1 MNLCKRA
8 CLYSIRKKGKTLT
21 LLAFLLVMAT
31 LMLTCLSIQSA
42 TETANANIKKALLG
56 YFTINAKT
64 LENGIPEDTVSQ
76 ILDVDGLSGRYTL
89 RSYTYATYFDADGNL
104 LEINT
109 EGAAQVPEGY
119 ENAGRVVAN
128 SNSQEDSYFTDG
140 GFEMVEGN
148 PITTETGSQVLI
160 HEKFAQRNGLSVG
173 DTMLLGNVENKDKTI
188 PVTVAG
194 IFTNTEEQDS
204 IGMAPSYDLY
214 DNIVFTDLSTASFLL
229 YGTEG
234 TTNVQYGDFYVNDPD
249 ELERIM
255 TDVQELEGVD
265 WENCTLTR
273 YDNDYQN
280 AKESL
285 EGLQNIVFIAIAVVS
300 VICFLVLALFLTL
313 RLRGRIHETG
323 VYLAMGISKGS
334 VLLQYL
340 LEVILVATIALVI
353 SFGTSTAISHQI
365 GSSLL
370 SQVTSETYETVDLT
384 GESEAAEEEPTEDLG
399 LAEIEVAVSA
409 EDYALVWA
417 FGMVLC
423 VASTALAAYP
433 IMKMKPKSIVNDGR
447 DVATVYIDAYSVA
460 QYVPA
465 MWQVQNATIYWNST
479 HGLTTEQ
486 IYSALSDCIADTVGG
501 ELEYSGRSDVGN
513 TYDSVLSMLQIG
525 LLVTSLLLL
534 FVSILGQINIGLSS
548 LEQRAHELLIRRAI
562 GASRSNIVLLVLG
575 SQLILSAFVCVVSIL
590 ISILLVQGIG
600 MYLPADSPVPSPD
613 YPILVAIIA
622 VVASVATA
630 LLGGLLPALKAA
642 KLEPA
647 LALR

>member
-89 RSYTYATYFDADGNL
+89 RSYTYAAYFDADGNL

-109 EGAAQVPEGY
+109 DAARVPEGY
-119 ENAGRVVAN
+119 ENAGRVVAS
-128 SNSQEDSYFTDG
+128 SNSREDSYFTDG

-148 PITTETGSQVLI
+148 PIITETGSQVLL

-173 DTMLLGNVENKDKTI
+173 DTMLLGNVEDKSQTI
-188 PVTVAG
+188 PVMVAG

-204 IGMAPSYDLY
+204 IGIAPSYDLY

-249 ELERIM
+249 KLERIM
-255 TDVQELEGVD
+255 ADVQELDGVD
-265 WENCTLTR
+265 WESCTLTR

-313 RLRGRIHETG
+313 RLRERIHETG
-323 VYLAMGISKGS
+323 IYLAMGISKGS

-340 LEVILVATIALVI
+340 LEVILVAAIALMV

-370 SQVTSETYETVDLT
+370 SQVTSETCETVDLI
-384 GESEAAEEEPTEDLG
+384 GKSEAAEEPAEDLG

-433 IMKMKPKSIVNDGR
+433 IMKMKPKSI
-447 DVATVYIDAYSVA
+447 
-460 QYVPA
+460 
-465 MWQVQNATIYWNST
+465 
-479 HGLTTEQ
+479 
-486 IYSALSDCIADTVGG
+486 LSQM
-501 ELEYSGRSDVGN
+501 S
-513 TYDSVLSMLQIG
+513 
-525 LLVTSLLLL
+525 
-534 FVSILGQINIGLSS
+534 
-548 LEQRAHELLIRRAI
+548 
-562 GASRSNIVLLVLG
+562 
-575 SQLILSAFVCVVSIL
+575 
-590 ISILLVQGIG
+590 
-600 MYLPADSPVPSPD
+600 
-613 YPILVAIIA
+613 
-622 VVASVATA
+622 
-630 LLGGLLPALKAA
+630 
-642 KLEPA
+642 
-647 LALR
+647 